1 VLINQKYIHVK
12 IQIDYRLPT
21 ALVPTHY
28 TLYLHPEL
36 DTGNFT
42 GQELISIRVIEP
54 TKKIILHSNKLT
66 INQVWVLGKHVD
78 KYELDPV
85 REFLIVDL
93 TEVLPKNEMIT
104 LGVLFGGQTQNKLVG
119 LYSSSYQTPAG
130 EQK

>member
-1 VLINQKYIHVK
+1 M
-12 IQIDYRLPT
+12 
-21 ALVPTHY
+21 HY

-42 GQELISIRVIEP
+42 GQELITIKVIEP
-54 TKKIILHSNKLT
+54 TNQIILHSHKLT
-66 INQVWVLGKHVD
+66 INQAYVIGKQVD

-93 TEVLPKNEMIT
+93 TEKLPANEIIT
-104 LGVLFGGQTQNKLVG
+104 LGVLFEGQTLNKLTG

-130 EQK
+130 QQR